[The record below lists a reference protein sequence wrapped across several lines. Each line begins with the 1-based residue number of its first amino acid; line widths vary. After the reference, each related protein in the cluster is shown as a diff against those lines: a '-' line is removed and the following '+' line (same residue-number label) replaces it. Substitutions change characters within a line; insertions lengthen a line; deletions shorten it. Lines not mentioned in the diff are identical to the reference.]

1 MTQTILVSLTSLPS
15 DLKVTININHLLQN
29 LTVFKRKSNKSQSAT
44 NERQLQEVS
53 LLSVMQC
60 ANLMRTA

>member
-29 LTVFKRKSNKSQSAT
+29 LTVFKRKSNKSHSAT

-53 LLSVMQC
+53 LLSVM
-60 ANLMRTA
+60 

>member
-15 DLKVTININHLLQN
+15 DLKVTVNINHLLQN
-29 LTVFKRKSNKSQSAT
+29 LTVFKRKSNKSQSVT

-53 LLSVMQC
+53 LLSVM
-60 ANLMRTA
+60 

>member
-29 LTVFKRKSNKSQSAT
+29 LTVFKRKSNKSRSVT

-53 LLSVMQC
+53 LLSVM
-60 ANLMRTA
+60 

>member
-29 LTVFKRKSNKSQSAT
+29 LTVFKRKSNKSQSVT

-53 LLSVMQC
+53 LLSVM
-60 ANLMRTA
+60 

>member
-44 NERQLQEVS
+44 NERQLLEVS
-53 LLSVMQC
+53 LLSVM
-60 ANLMRTA
+60 